1 MSNDFDKISLKKF
14 KIKDI
19 VPNATILL
27 LGRRRSG
34 KCLGKG
40 TDIMMYDG
48 TIKKVEHVNIG
59 DLVMGDDS
67 TARRV
72 LGTNS
77 GIDTLYKITNQKKE
91 SYIVNSEHILSL
103 KYTGKK
109 NLRDNLE
116 KEGYVVNWFDKTSLT
131 YTSKFFSYKNNI
143 KDEVYVK
150 AKSLLD
156 EIIDDRT
163 VDIPIKKYLSLS
175 KKYRDNLHGYQ
186 VPIDFQDKDVEI
198 DPYMIGYWLG
208 DGNKN
213 EAVITSQDSSI
224 LSYLAKNLPK
234 YKCHLSYRKGN
245 KYSYGINGEKIKGL
259 KNNNNY
265 FLNVLRK
272 YNLTYN
278 KHIPNNYKCNSREN
292 RLKLLAGIL
301 DADGNYDK
309 GCFELSQSL
318 EHEKL
323 IDDIIFLARSLGF
336 ACYKH
341 KKKTSWSHRGIKKTG
356 FAWRINISGDGIE
369 NIPTLI
375 PRKQASPRQLKKDVL
390 VSSINIEELPE
401 NEYYGFELDGNHR
414 FVLGNFIVTH
424 NSWLVRDI
432 FYHHRD
438 VPAGLI
444 FSGTEQANPFFGDF
458 VPDSFIHSDYNPG
471 LIESVLNKQGTRVRE
486 TRTLARK
493 TIEGVKTKLSHLP
506 RDSLVKISK
515 DGLTSSNRFFI
526 VLDDMLADASS
537 WKKEKTIQEIFFNG
551 RHFNLFFILTMQY
564 PLGIPPALRS
574 NIDYVFIFNEPSI
587 KNRKNIYEGYAG
599 MIPTFDHFCN
609 ILDSCT
615 QNHECLVIKTS
626 GNSTD
631 LKDQVFWYKAS
642 EHEEFRVGHEK
653 LWKYHNLNYNSRY
666 NEERDFD
673 QEKIDE
679 LTKKYKN
686 TRKLKVII
694 SREGDVVGYRQE
706 DSE

>member
-1 MSNDFDKISLKKF
+1 MPNDFDKISLKKF

-40 TDIMMYDG
+40 TEILMYDG
-48 TIKKVEHVNIG
+48 SIKKVEDIKLG

-77 GIDTLYKITNQKKE
+77 GIDTLYKITNKKGE
-91 SYIVNSEHILSL
+91 SYIVNNEHILTL
-103 KYTGKK
+103 KYTAKK
-109 NLRDNLE
+109 NLRDDLTRNR
-116 KEGYVVNWFDKTSLT
+116 YIISWFDKKSLT
-131 YTSKFFSYKNNI
+131 YTSKIFSYNHDINKEESYI
-143 KDEVYVK
+143 E
-150 AKSLLD
+150 AKSFFD
-156 EIIDDRT
+156 KIIDDRII
-163 VDIPIKKYLSLS
+163 DLPIKKYLSLS
-175 KKYRDNLHGYQ
+175 KKYKDNLHGYQ
-186 VPIDFQDKDVEI
+186 VPVDFKGNDLEL

-208 DGNKN
+208 DGNQN
-213 EAVITSQDSSI
+213 EGVITTQDSTV
-224 LSYLAKNLPK
+224 LSYFAKNLPK
-234 YKCHLSYRKGN
+234 YKCYLSYRKSN
-245 KYSYGINGEKIKGL
+245 KYSYGINGEKVKGL

-278 KHIPNNYKCNSREN
+278 KHIPHNYKCNSREN
-292 RLKLLAGIL
+292 RLKLLAGFI
-301 DADGNYDK
+301 DSDGSYDK
-309 GCFELSQSL
+309 GCFEITQSL
-318 EHEKL
+318 KHENL
-323 IDDIIFLARSLGF
+323 INDLIFVARSLGF
-336 ACYKH
+336 SCYKR
-341 KKKTSWSHRGIKKTG
+341 KKKTSWTHNGIKKKG
-356 FAWRINISGDGIE
+356 YAWRIHISGEGIE

-375 PRKQASPRQLKKDVL
+375 PRKMANPRQLNKDVL
-390 VSSINIEELPE
+390 SSSIEVQELGPD
-401 NEYYGFELDGNHR
+401 EYYGFELDGNHR

-438 VPAGLI
+438 IPSGLI

-458 VPDSFIHSDYNPG
+458 IPDSFIHSEYNPE
-471 LIESVLNKQGTRVRE
+471 LIESVLAKQGTKVRE
-486 TRTLARK
+486 TRSIAKKTL
-493 TIEGVKTKLSHLP
+493 EGAKTKLSNMP
-506 RDSLVKISK
+506 RDALVKISK
-515 DGLTSSNRFFI
+515 DGLTQSNRFFV

-599 MIPTFDHFCN
+599 AIPTFDHFCN

-642 EHEEFRVGHEK
+642 EHDEFRVGHEK
-653 LWKYHNLNYNSRY
+653 LWKYHNLNYNSKY
-666 NEERDFD
+666 NEERDVD

-679 LTKKYKN
+679 LTRKYKN

-694 SREGDVVGYRQE
+694 SREGDVVGYKQE
-706 DSE
+706 SE

>member
-1 MSNDFDKISLKKF
+1 MANDFDKISLKKF

-48 TIKKVEHVNIG
+48 AIKKVEHVSVG

-77 GIDTLYKITNQKKE
+77 GIDTLYKITNQKGE

-109 NLRDNLE
+109 NIRDSLT
-116 KEGYVVNWFDKTSLT
+116 KQGYIVNWFDKASLT
-131 YTSKFFSYKNNI
+131 YTSKIFSYKNNI
-143 KDEVYVK
+143 KSEVYIK
-150 AKSLLD
+150 AKTMLD
-156 EIIDDRT
+156 GIIDDRT

-213 EAVITSQDSSI
+213 EAVITSQDSTI

-234 YKCHLSYRKGN
+234 YKCHLSYRKSN

-278 KHIPNNYKCNSREN
+278 KHIPDNYKCNSRGN

-301 DADGNYDK
+301 DADGNYNK

-356 FAWRINISGDGIE
+356 FSWRIIISGRGIE
-369 NIPTLI
+369 DIPTLI
-375 PRKQASPRQLKKDVL
+375 PRKQARPRQLKKDVL

>member
-1 MSNDFDKISLKKF
+1 MANDFDKISLKKF

-48 TIKKVEHVNIG
+48 TIKKVEHVSVG

-77 GIDTLYKITNQKKE
+77 GIDTLYKITNQKGE

-109 NLRDNLE
+109 NIRDSLT
-116 KEGYVVNWFDKTSLT
+116 KQGYIVNWFDKASLT
-131 YTSKFFSYKNNI
+131 YTSKIFSYKNNI
-143 KDEVYVK
+143 KSEVYIK
-150 AKSLLD
+150 AKTMLD
-156 EIIDDRT
+156 GIIDDIT

-186 VPIDFQDKDVEI
+186 VRIDFQDKDVEI

-213 EAVITSQDSSI
+213 EAVITSQDSTI

-234 YKCHLSYRKGN
+234 YKCHLSYRKSN

-265 FLNVLRK
+265 FLNILRK

-278 KHIPNNYKCNSREN
+278 KHIPDNYKCNSRGN

-301 DADGNYDK
+301 DADGNYNK

-356 FAWRINISGDGIE
+356 FSWRIIISGRGIE
-369 NIPTLI
+369 DIPTLI
-375 PRKQASPRQLKKDVL
+375 PRKQARPRQLKKDVL

>member
-1 MSNDFDKISLKKF
+1 MPNDFDKISLKKF

-40 TDIMMYDG
+40 TEILMYDG
-48 TIKKVEHVNIG
+48 SIKKVEDVKVG

-67 TARRV
+67 TSRTV

-77 GIDTLYKITNQKKE
+77 GIDTLYKVTNQKGE
-91 SYIVNSEHILSL
+91 SYTVNSEHILSL
-103 KYTGKK
+103 KYTGKNK
-109 NLRDNLE
+109 L
-116 KEGYVVNWFDKTSLT
+116 KGQSV
-131 YTSKFFSYKNNI
+131 SK
-143 KDEVYVK
+143 DGV
-150 AKSLLD
+150 
-156 EIIDDRT
+156 
-163 VDIPIKKYLSLS
+163 VDIPIKKYLSLPEEY
-175 KKYRDNLHGYQ
+175 KNNLYGYQ
-186 VPIDFQDKDVEI
+186 VSIDFKNTYIET
-198 DPYMIGYWLG
+198 DPYMLG
-208 DGNKN
+208 FCL
-213 EAVITSQDSSI
+213 DS
-224 LSYLAKNLPK
+224 
-234 YKCHLSYRKGN
+234 G
-245 KYSYGINGEKIKGL
+245 
-259 KNNNNY
+259 NNNQIN
-265 FLNVLRK
+265 
-272 YNLTYN
+272 
-278 KHIPNNYKCNSREN
+278 HIPKNYKCNSREN
-292 RLKLLAGIL
+292 RLKLLAGLIDSEL
-301 DADGNYDK
+301 GSYNHKFGY
-309 GCFELSQSL
+309 FELIQPFKSDQL
-318 EHEKL
+318 T
-323 IDDIIFLARSLGF
+323 DDTIFLARSLGLI
-336 ACYKH
+336 CYKEN
-341 KKKTSWSHRGIKKTG
+341 SNI
-356 FAWRINISGDGIE
+356 IISGKGIE
-369 NIPTLI
+369 NIPTKMNRCGDISHRGFSYTEDESLF
-375 PRKQASPRQLKKDVL
+375 VL
-390 VSSINIEELPE
+390 SSIKVEELPD

-414 FVLGNFIVTH
+414 FVMGNFIVTH

-438 VPAGLI
+438 IPAGLI
-444 FSGTEQANPFFGDF
+444 FSGTEQANPFFGEF
-458 VPDSFIHSDYNPG
+458 IPDSFIHSEYNPD
-471 LIESVLNKQGTRVRE
+471 LMDSVLSKQGTKVRE
-486 TRTLARK
+486 TRTLAKK
-493 TIEGVKTKLSHLP
+493 TLEGAKTKLSNLP
-506 RDSLVKISK
+506 RDALVKISK
-515 DGLTSSNRFFI
+515 DGLTPSNRFFV

-599 MIPTFDHFCN
+599 AIPTFDHFCN

-642 EHEEFRVGHEK
+642 EHEDFRVGHEK
-653 LWKYHNLNYNSRY
+653 LWKYHSLNYNSKY
-666 NEERDFD
+666 NEERDID

-694 SREGDVVGYRQE
+694 SREGDVVGYKQE